1 MLGKS
6 VVGKRW
12 TEKCYRERRC
22 REVVVGEE
30 SCREGLE
37 RSAEERS
44 VVGGSV
50 VETRAVEKC
59 L

>member
-1 MLGKS
+1 M
-6 VVGKRW
+6 
-12 TEKCYRERRC
+12 
-22 REVVVGEE
+22 VVGEE

>member
-12 TEKCYRERRC
+12 TEKCY